1 MSLSPSPFV
10 PGHPLRADQPI
21 FGRDDAF
28 SFVHGQLA
36 RFGSVNLVG
45 ERRMGKT
52 SLLNH
57 LLGNPQHRPPPG
69 TPPLVLAAVD
79 LQGHITDAAGFY
91 GAALRGILREL
102 PADPRFADAP
112 ARLAGLEARP
122 QADFAEFERWL
133 RRLRDAGLVRP
144 VVLVDE
150 FERLLE
156 PQYRAGFPIP
166 GFFEGLRS
174 LLTAD
179 VLALVVASRLPL
191 AKHFERHPE
200 AMTSTFPSYLPPF
213 MLRELDD
220 AAAERLLM
228 QGMAFG
234 LGLTEIQQARRWAGG
249 HPCRLQC
256 AGEALVEAKQGGKDS
271 AWAKARF
278 KELAG
283 QVCFARKPKLPARV
297 AIRRAVGLLVRWPML
312 ALKSL
317 TKLNDLLNKFGAL
330 LGNVSNWILAVIALL
345 LLLGVAFGLTSGQLS
360 LGDLL
365 HWLDFAKGAKP

>member
-28 SFVHGQLA
+28 SFVHGQVA

-52 SLLNH
+52 SLLHH

-69 TPPLVLAAVD
+69 TPPLVLVAVD

-102 PADPRFADAP
+102 PADPRFADVP
-112 ARLAGLEARP
+112 ARLAGLEAD
-122 QADFAEFERWL
+122 AHCDFAEFERWL
-133 RRLRDAGLVRP
+133 RRLKDAGLVRP

-191 AKHFERHPE
+191 AEHFERHPE

-228 QGMAFG
+228 QGMVFD

-256 AGEALVEAKQGGKDS
+256 AGEAWVEAKRGSKDS

-278 KELAG
+278 EELAM
-283 QVCFARKPKLPARV
+283 VCRARPSRVPARV
-297 AIRRAVGLLVRWPML
+297 ALRRLGRGLVRLPVWLCVDLPL
-312 ALKSL
+312 RIGGAIQ
-317 TKLNDLLNKFGAL
+317 KLGEKMDQVSAWLMGFGAVVVTIGVIGHWL
-330 LGNVSNWILAVIALL
+330 EIPWVLAVLEKL
-345 LLLGVAFGLTSGQLS
+345 KGLFS
-360 LGDLL
+360 
-365 HWLDFAKGAKP
+365 